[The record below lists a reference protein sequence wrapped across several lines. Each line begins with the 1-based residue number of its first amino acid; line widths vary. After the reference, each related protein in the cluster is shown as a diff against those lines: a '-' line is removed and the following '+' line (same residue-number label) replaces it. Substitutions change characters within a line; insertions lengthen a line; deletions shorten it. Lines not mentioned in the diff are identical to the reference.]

1 MQLECITS
9 YMIML
14 GHTFCYFFMRFLVFT
29 AVKRIK
35 MEQIIFLNAIV
46 RFLLSKRHHSIP
58 FYPLETH
65 THTFQRI
72 FYSSSR
78 IFVPPQRLTSQLRY
92 LQKVV
97 VFFWPTLTVKVDN
110 VGRLYIINHSPHN
123 RQTDRHTKTDMP
135 HKINN
140 NNEKKN

>member
-1 MQLECITS
+1 MHNVIYDNVRSHILLFLDALSSVYSCKKNKNGTN
-9 YMIML
+9 
-14 GHTFCYFFMRFLVFT
+14 YFP
-29 AVKRIK
+29 
-35 MEQIIFLNAIV
+35 
-46 RFLLSKRHHSIP
+46 KRHRPLFTFETPPLYP
-58 FYPLETH
+58 FLSLRNTRTH
-65 THTFQRI
+65 ILAH

-135 HKINN
+135 HKN
-140 NNEKKN
+140 K